1 MFDHANSPGMFVHI
15 LPLME
20 ECRCPSASKLIL
32 FIYCHDM
39 MPILLVAL
47 ALADPCKNRSFEISN
62 QIWKHQPV
70 STKTL
75 SKSKKL
81 GKLIGTGNAGFA
93 PCVRCQPFIRWAKK
107 LATSTC
113 DGSGAAWLEG
123 RTGMQISVDEHVW

>member
-1 MFDHANSPGMFVHI
+1 
-15 LPLME
+15 
-20 ECRCPSASKLIL
+20 
-32 FIYCHDM
+32 

-47 ALADPCKNRSFEISN
+47 ALAGPCKNRSFEISN

-123 RTGMQISVDEHVW
+123 RIGMQISVDEHVW